1 MERRII
7 VIEDERD
14 LADLVVMHLE
24 REGFRTTSYANGA
37 EGWAAVDRSPPDLVI
52 LDLMLPGMD
61 GAEVC
66 RRMRREERLAG
77 TPLLVLTAKSEES
90 DIVSLLELGADDYV
104 TKPFSLRVL
113 TARVRALLRRGEID
127 PEGEVL
133 RAGPIEV
140 DSGRHEVRVEGEL
153 VRLTHMEFR
162 ILRFL
167 LKRPGRVRSRA
178 EILDAL
184 DEVAVLERT
193 IDVHVAS
200 LRRKLGTT
208 GELIETVRGVGY
220 RLKD

>member
-14 LADLVVMHLE
+14 LADLVVLHLE
-24 REGFRTTSYANGA
+24 REGYRTASYASGTD
-37 EGWAAVDRSPPDLVI
+37 GWAAIERNPPDLVI

-90 DIVSLLELGADDYV
+90 DIVSLLALGADDYV

-127 PEGEVL
+127 PEGEVA
-133 RAGPIEV
+133 RAGPFEV
-140 DSGRHEVRVEGEL
+140 DSGRHEVRVDGEL
-153 VRLTHMEFR
+153 VRLTHTEFR

-167 LKRPGRVRSRA
+167 VRKPGRVRSRA
-178 EILDAL
+178 EILASIDDA
-184 DEVAVLERT
+184 AVLERT
-193 IDVHVAS
+193 VDVHVAS
-200 LRRKLGTT
+200 LRRKLGAA
-208 GELIETVRGVGY
+208 GDWIETVRGVGY